1 MADAGVGRP
10 LVLAVDTATD
20 ACSVAAGTEGAE
32 AWRHVVA
39 PRGHAARVLAMIDEV
54 LGELGVG
61 VADLG
66 GVAWCHG
73 PGAFTGVRIAA
84 GVVQGIAWA
93 HRLPVAGV
101 STLAALAQG
110 AHRRFGATRVRV
122 AMDARMGEVYW
133 GEYALDEAS
142 VLMRRAAPDRVC
154 RPEAVQAVDDGEA
167 WTGVGTGWG
176 AYAEVL
182 AGGNAAPQRLDPEAL
197 PDARDLIP
205 LALERLECGDVV
217 AARDAVPVYLRDR
230 VTG

>member
-1 MADAGVGRP
+1 MADSGTRRP
-10 LVLAVDTATD
+10 PVLAVDTATD
-20 ACSVAAGTEGAE
+20 ACSVAAGAGGAE
-32 AWRHVVA
+32 AWRHAVA

-54 LGELGVG
+54 LAELGVQ

-84 GVVQGIAWA
+84 GVAQGIAWA
-93 HRLPVAGV
+93 HRLPVIGV
-101 STLAALAQG
+101 STLAVLAQG

-133 GEYALDEAS
+133 GEYALEEAS
-142 VLMRRAAPDRVC
+142 ALMRATAADRVC
-154 RPEAVQAVDDGEA
+154 RPEAVPEAGAGEA
-167 WTGVGTGWG
+167 WGGVGTGWG
-176 AYAEVL
+176 AYGEIL
-182 AGGNAAPQRLDPEAL
+182 AARCPGPERLDPEAL

-205 LALERLECGDVV
+205 LARERLERGDVV